1 MRHVEP
7 LRHSIRLSMLTILLA
22 GVGLAAVASERTSE
36 IRLPDSARFPESVT
50 SVSDGTLF
58 VSSIADGG
66 VLKITGD
73 GEVAT
78 SFLKSGDHGTRSTFG
93 VLADEKRGTLWVASN
108 DATAIGAKGPTTT
121 EGGWVKAFDLATG
134 ALTQSIRLPGEKAL
148 ANDFVLDAQGA
159 LYVTNTF
166 APQIL
171 RLRPG
176 AAEFE
181 IFVEDEALKKGLDG
195 IAFGLDGNLY
205 VNTFLG
211 GELFRIEVK
220 DGTAGPITKL
230 ETTRPLKFPDALRT
244 FKDGFLMV
252 EGSGALSR
260 VTVAGAVARIEP
272 IREFAGPTGLTVA
285 GDRIWVAEGQLGRLS
300 PLAKGGGAAP
310 SFHLRSIPVD

>member
-7 LRHSIRLSMLTILLA
+7 LRHAIRLSMLAILFA
-22 GVGLAAVASERTSE
+22 GVGLPAAALERTSE
-36 IRLPDSARFPESVT
+36 IRLPDSSRFPESVT
-50 SVSDGTLF
+50 SVSDGTLY

-66 VLKITGD
+66 VLRITGN
-73 GEVAT
+73 GEVT
-78 SFLKSGDHGTRSTFG
+78 TPFLKPGDHGTRSTFG

-134 ALTQSIRLPGEKAL
+134 ALKQSVRLPGEKAL

-166 APQIL
+166 APRIL

-176 AAEFE
+176 AGEFE
-181 IFVEDEALKKGLDG
+181 VFVDNEILKNGLDG
-195 IAFGLDGNLY
+195 IAFGSDGNLY

-230 ETTRPLKFPDALRT
+230 ETTHPLKYPDGLRT
-244 FKDGFLMV
+244 FEDGFLMV

-272 IREFAGPTGLTVA
+272 IRQFAGPTGVTVA
-285 GDRIWVAEGQLGRLS
+285 GDRIWVAEGQLGLLS
-300 PLAKGGGAAP
+300 QPAKGGGVVP
-310 SFHLRSIPVD
+310 SFHLRSIAVD